1 MGPRKGDGEG
11 ILSSQKGSGAFVARV
26 CERGAA
32 ELLFG
37 AAAASGSHVS
47 VFSPPSGPEQVQ
59 GSVGDKVLQS
69 ESCSVEQE
77 SIAEQRAKIDIYMA
91 PLWKRSASHAERL

>member
-26 CERGAA
+26 CER
-32 ELLFG
+32 G

-77 SIAEQRAKIDIYMA
+77 SIAEQRAKIVIYMA
-91 PLWKRSASHAERL
+91 PLWKRSTSHAERL